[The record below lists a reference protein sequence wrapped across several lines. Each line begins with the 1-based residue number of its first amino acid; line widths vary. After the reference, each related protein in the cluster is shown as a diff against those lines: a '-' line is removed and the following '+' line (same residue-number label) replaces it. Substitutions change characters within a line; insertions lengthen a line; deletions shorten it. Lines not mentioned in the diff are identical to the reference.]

1 MEVTLAPT
9 RDAAV
14 KEVLSRVEYATMGV
28 ELLAVAIIV
37 VAILSTTVSYLSQI
51 ALRQADRGT
60 YNDYWHKAVLPCS

>member
-14 KEVLSRVEYATMGV
+14 KEMLSWVEYATMGV

-37 VAILSTTVSYLSQI
+37 VAILSTTVSYSI
-51 ALRQADRGT
+51 ADCVAASGPRNL
-60 YNDYWHKAVLPCS
+60 